1 MRYPGWKGVVISTS
15 AYEIGVVLDSRCTG
29 QIDML
34 TSRMCCWNMLPGPS
48 LSSDTCTTIVRC
60 IAGWMH
66 STYNELVALR
76 LKPVTDAKL
85 RFPLVSADWEQTNE
99 EQTCLVLNRTQETL
113 LFLGS

>member
-1 MRYPGWKGVVISTS
+1 
-15 AYEIGVVLDSRCTG
+15 
-29 QIDML
+29 
-34 TSRMCCWNMLPGPS
+34 
-48 LSSDTCTTIVRC
+48 
-60 IAGWMH
+60 MH